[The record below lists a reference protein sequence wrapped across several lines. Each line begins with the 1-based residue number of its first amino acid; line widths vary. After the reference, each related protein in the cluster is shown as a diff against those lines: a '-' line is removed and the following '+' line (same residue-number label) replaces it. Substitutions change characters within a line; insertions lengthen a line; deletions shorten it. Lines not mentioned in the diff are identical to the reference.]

1 MDPSAVAELKALLNG
16 VDLPADKA
24 ALLEYAVRQRAE
36 PQLLDG
42 LRLLPERE
50 FESLDEVAEE
60 LLRVQAAESD

>member
-1 MDPSAVAELKALLNG
+1 VDNASVAELKTLLVG
-16 VDLPADKA
+16 VVLPADKA

-50 FESLDEVAEE
+50 FESLGEVVEE
-60 LLRVQAAESD
+60 LLPRPAGES

>member
-1 MDPSAVAELKALLNG
+1 MDTASVAELKTLLVGVAL
-16 VDLPADKA
+16 PTDKA

-60 LLRVQAAESD
+60 LLHVQPAGSD